1 MSNQAGLSKDQ
12 ANRLREDI
20 KRGAHIHR
28 IIELTTRHV
37 ILDIELLKIEL
48 TLAREEYDAIGNDL
62 EGMLL
67 ANGNGKNKEE

>member
-1 MSNQAGLSKDQ
+1 MSENVGLSAGQ

-28 IIELTTRHV
+28 IIELTMEQAV
-37 ILDIELLKIEL
+37 LDADLLKIEL
-48 TLAREEYDAIGNDL
+48 KLAREEYDAIGNDL

-67 ANGNGKNKEE
+67 GNGNKNGE

>member
-1 MSNQAGLSKDQ
+1 MGKRGGLTTQQ

-28 IIELTTRHV
+28 IIELTLEQSV
-37 ILDIELLKIEL
+37 LDVKLLRVELK
-48 TLAREEYDAIGNDL
+48 LAQEEYDAIGNDL

-67 ANGNGKNKEE
+67 GNGKRNTT